1 MTIQAEKKAITIVA
15 GKIAFKK
22 DVCESYGFYSTG
34 KTHIWRDWLRQIRAK
49 EGNARLFKGNWLS
62 PKEVSLLVYYLGK
75 PSNYVE
81 LAA

>member
-1 MTIQAEKKAITIVA
+1 MTITAEKKPIVA

-34 KTHIWRDWLRQIRAK
+34 KTHIWRSWLRRIRAEEENPK
-49 EGNARLFKGNWLS
+49 LFKGNWLS
-62 PKEVSLLVYYLGK
+62 PKEIGLLIKYFGK

-81 LAA
+81 MAA